1 MSDFWTQWE
10 NQVIGG
16 RLPLRRFLGESSHS
30 AVFLTEY
37 EAADAAIKF
46 IRDDPSLAD
55 TQLERWRAAAAL
67 SHPHLIRL
75 FESGRCR
82 LGNHELL
89 FVVMEYAE
97 QTLAQIL
104 TLRALTFDEVRQ
116 MSGPA
121 LAALSF
127 LHGNGWVHGE
137 VKPPNICVVDDELKL
152 ASDTLRLAGE
162 PLAGSPDTSPFKAP
176 KEKGGGASAAGD
188 IWGIGMT
195 LVAALN
201 QHPAPAPGEP
211 SQPVSMPSTVP
222 PAFADAIGRC
232 LNPDPARR
240 PTAAD
245 LGTQLAVAEPD
256 PPASL
261 PQSNVETEPPLTASA
276 KTSHGGVSLAQV
288 GGGIILLSAVVWG
301 GVHLMHGRGS
311 LVPAPGANPAVAKA
325 ALPPPVS
332 RPARPPL
339 PQVAVASNPILHKEI
354 PALPHGALR
363 TVRGRIP
370 VLVTVTVDNSG
381 NVIDETLE
389 HSGSSKYFAH
399 AAAAAARKWRFAPA
413 TGPGTRK
420 WLLRFEFTR
429 TGASVDAAPTS

>member
-137 VKPPNICVVDDELKL
+137 VKPTRSVSRGSLWPDRRILPRSKRRRKK
-152 ASDTLRLAGE
+152 AAAPRLPAI
-162 PLAGSPDTSPFKAP
+162 S
-176 KEKGGGASAAGD
+176 GASA
-188 IWGIGMT
+188 
-195 LVAALN
+195 
-201 QHPAPAPGEP
+201 
-211 SQPVSMPSTVP
+211 
-222 PAFADAIGRC
+222 
-232 LNPDPARR
+232 
-240 PTAAD
+240 
-245 LGTQLAVAEPD
+245 
-256 PPASL
+256 
-261 PQSNVETEPPLTASA
+261 
-276 KTSHGGVSLAQV
+276 
-288 GGGIILLSAVVWG
+288 
-301 GVHLMHGRGS
+301 
-311 LVPAPGANPAVAKA
+311 
-325 ALPPPVS
+325 
-332 RPARPPL
+332 
-339 PQVAVASNPILHKEI
+339 
-354 PALPHGALR
+354 
-363 TVRGRIP
+363 
-370 VLVTVTVDNSG
+370 
-381 NVIDETLE
+381 
-389 HSGSSKYFAH
+389 
-399 AAAAAARKWRFAPA
+399 
-413 TGPGTRK
+413 
-420 WLLRFEFTR
+420 
-429 TGASVDAAPTS
+429 

>member
-127 LHGNGWVHGE
+127 LHRNGWVHGQ
-137 VKPPNICVVDDELKL
+137 VKPTNICVVDDELKL

-162 PLAGSPDTSPFKAP
+162 PLAGSADTSPFKAP

-188 IWGIGMT
+188 IW
-195 LVAALN
+195 
-201 QHPAPAPGEP
+201 E
-211 SQPVSMPSTVP
+211 
-222 PAFADAIGRC
+222 IGR
-232 LNPDPARR
+232 
-240 PTAAD
+240 
-245 LGTQLAVAEPD
+245 
-256 PPASL
+256 
-261 PQSNVETEPPLTASA
+261 
-276 KTSHGGVSLAQV
+276 
-288 GGGIILLSAVVWG
+288 
-301 GVHLMHGRGS
+301 
-311 LVPAPGANPAVAKA
+311 
-325 ALPPPVS
+325 
-332 RPARPPL
+332 
-339 PQVAVASNPILHKEI
+339 
-354 PALPHGALR
+354 
-363 TVRGRIP
+363 
-370 VLVTVTVDNSG
+370 
-381 NVIDETLE
+381 
-389 HSGSSKYFAH
+389 AH
-399 AAAAAARKWRFAPA
+399 
-413 TGPGTRK
+413 
-420 WLLRFEFTR
+420 
-429 TGASVDAAPTS
+429 V